1 MNTAYTQTYG
11 QLNNTDKR
19 NVHLHSFLQ
28 KKKGYLVLEIYNTP
42 ECSSTKRS
50 KHI

>member
-11 QLNNTDKR
+11 QLNNTGKR

-28 KKKGYLVLEIYNTP
+28 KKGISGIRNLQHT
-42 ECSSTKRS
+42 
-50 KHI
+50 